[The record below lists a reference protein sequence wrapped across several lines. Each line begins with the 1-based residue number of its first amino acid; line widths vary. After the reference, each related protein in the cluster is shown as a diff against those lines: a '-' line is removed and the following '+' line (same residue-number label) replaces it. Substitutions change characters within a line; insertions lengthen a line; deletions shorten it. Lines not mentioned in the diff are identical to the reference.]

1 MNREIPAKVQSNDDA
16 TTRPL
21 APRLEQLK
29 LKLQGFAVV
38 DSEGRFIGEVSD
50 LVLNE
55 QQQLQLVIS
64 QPDVNQGQR
73 FFLIPSRV
81 VSWVRSRSRTL
92 SVTLTQA
99 DIRHFPDYQ
108 PSMQPSN
115 ELSFDSIEPD
125 NQAHDLDLTSLE
137 GLENPPTA
145 VREEALMGQ
154 ANLPKVVSSEVVQEE
169 TIRLL
174 EERLAVEYNRHKVG
188 EVIIRKEIE
197 IRMIEVPVR
206 REKLIVEQISPD
218 YRQLAEIDLGHGEID
233 GLELKGYQSNSSQ
246 TSGNHLTVSGEFD
259 SPKTGAWLLDSIAH
273 QANHS
278 CKKIRIEIEVEDRSQ
293 FDLYQ
298 GWFDRCS
305 IRAQQQD

>member
-1 MNREIPAKVQSNDDA
+1 M
-16 TTRPL
+16 
-21 APRLEQLK
+21 
-29 LKLQGFAVV
+29 
-38 DSEGRFIGEVSD
+38 GEVSGLTLNNQQHLH
-50 LVLNE
+50 LV
-55 QQQLQLVIS
+55 VS

-99 DIRHFPDYQ
+99 DIRHLPEYQ
-108 PSMQPSN
+108 PSMQPAN
-115 ELSFDSIEPD
+115 ELSFDPIEPD
-125 NQAHDLDLTSLE
+125 SQTHDLDLASLE
-137 GLENPPTA
+137 GLENQPTA
-145 VREEALMGQ
+145 VREESIAQ
-154 ANLPKVVSSEVVQEE
+154 VNPPKVSGAVVQEE

-174 EERLAVEYNRHKVG
+174 EERLAVEYNRHKIG
-188 EVIIRKEIE
+188 EVIVRKEIE

-218 YRQLAEIDLGHGEID
+218 YRQLAEIDLGQGEID
-233 GLELKGYQSNSSQ
+233 GLELKNHQSSSSQ
-246 TSGNHLTVSGEFD
+246 ISGNHLVVRGEFD

-273 QANHS
+273 QASHS
-278 CKKIRIEIEVEDRSQ
+278 CKKIRIEIEVEDSSH

-305 IRAQQQD
+305 IRQEQQD